1 MSGRWGDRPLG
12 RGGWRVL
19 QPEASS
25 VLPIVPLRS
34 RAAKRCTGAIRPKPS
49 YSGSRNQLP
58 ITVTIL
64 LSTTLCVDS
73 PTGSIFTVLPAVLAR
88 LFLVP
93 TYLFLAIRCFSL
105 TYKAAKMSS
114 RRNRRSL
121 RKIREPRNIRGEL
134 PTNLLR
140 LSPPGRERAREPMQR
155 KRRSGRVAKEIDIV
169 LLGTD
174 TTGKVFSE
182 ETKTVVLSPHGA
194 GVVTR
199 YRFSPDELLTLRLAG
214 TAKEAA

>member
-34 RAAKRCTGAIRPKPS
+34 RAAERYTGAIRPKPF

-58 ITVTIL
+58 ITVAIL

-73 PTGSIFTVLPAVLAR
+73 PTGSFFSVLPGVPAR
-88 LFLVP
+88 LLLVP
-93 TYLFLAIRCFSL
+93 TYLFQAIRRFSPA
-105 TYKAAKMSS
+105 YKAAKMSS
-114 RRNRRSL
+114 RRKRRSL
-121 RKIREPRNIRGEL
+121 RKIRGPRNSGGEL

-140 LSPPGRERAREPMQR
+140 LSPFRERVPISLCNENGEADASQKNYPSSCSEPIQPEKCFRKKQR
-155 KRRSGRVAKEIDIV
+155 PSSSAATAPG
-169 LLGTD
+169 LSCNTD
-174 TTGKVFSE
+174 FRQRNS
-182 ETKTVVLSPHGA
+182 
-194 GVVTR
+194 
-199 YRFSPDELLTLRLAG
+199 
-214 TAKEAA
+214 